1 MSVYVTPPTQA
12 GRQCGEDGQLLAIPD
27 PLLAVTC
34 HVGVRHGGAH
44 RGAAPQLR

>member
-12 GRQCGEDGQLLAIPD
+12 GRQCGEDGQLLAIPE
-27 PLLAVTC
+27 PFWPC
-34 HVGVRHGGAH
+34 HVGVRQGGAH